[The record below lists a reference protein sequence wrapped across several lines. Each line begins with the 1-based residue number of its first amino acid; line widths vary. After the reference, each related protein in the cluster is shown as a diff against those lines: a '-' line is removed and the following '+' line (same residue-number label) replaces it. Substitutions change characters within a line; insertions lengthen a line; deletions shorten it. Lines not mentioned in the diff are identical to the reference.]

1 MSYLKLKVVKKTIVI
16 LFSIFLWGLFVSYN
30 SFKNVLLTNTQKN
43 EKVTVTKIN
52 LSKEFKINGFVN
64 MIKLT
69 KNSVS
74 YKVTNKNHKD
84 YDFYMNANYFTI
96 DNTPVGE
103 VRIDGKTIQHKNKNG
118 AYFTSNG
125 KSPSFYFTKRPN
137 GILYSSQTHTPIII
151 NGEPNYKIFNKKW
164 AKNKL
169 PRLIIG
175 ENKNKDIIVIHTIDG
190 TRCSVNDFYRI
201 AKNQGLVNA
210 LMFDGGAS
218 IEVGVNC
225 KNVKYKYQIVS
236 DIQRKLGNVPTP
248 SVFIVGN
255 FN

>member
-1 MSYLKLKVVKKTIVI
+1 MKKLILIVVI
-16 LFSIFLWGLFVSYN
+16 LFICIFFVSYN
-30 SFKNVLLTNTQKN
+30 TLKTDSIDDSQVN
-43 EKVTVTKIN
+43 EKVKITKID
-52 LSKEFKINGFVN
+52 LSDKLKINGYVN

-69 KNSVS
+69 KNSLS
-74 YKVTNKNHKD
+74 YKVTNNGHRN
-84 YDFYMNANYFTI
+84 YNFYMNANYFTI

-103 VRIDGKTIQHKNKNG
+103 VKINGKTVQRKNKNG
-118 AYFTSNG
+118 GYFTSDG
-125 KSPSFYFTKRPN
+125 KSPSFYFKKRPN
-137 GILYSSQTHTPIII
+137 GVLYSSQTHTPIII
-151 NGEPNYKIFNKKW
+151 NGKPNYTIFNKKW
-164 AKNKL
+164 AKYKL

-175 ENKNKDIIVIHTIDG
+175 ENKNKDIIVLHTIDD

-218 IEVGVNC
+218 IEVGVNY
-225 KNVKYKYQIVS
+225 KNIEYKYQIVS
-236 DIQRKLGNVPTP
+236 DVERKLGNVPTP